1 MLVNDRK
8 EYNNSYV
15 GMSPQFQP
23 LRMQIKQS
31 YRVIDS
37 VCIKETL
44 LYQVERK
51 TDSGFDSTKSD
62 THNSARR
69 KTLC

>member
-1 MLVNDRK
+1 MVNDRK

-15 GMSPQFQP
+15 GISPQFQP

-31 YRVIDS
+31 YWVIDS
-37 VCIKETL
+37 VCIKQTL
-44 LYQVERK
+44 LYQIERRP
-51 TDSGFDSTKSD
+51 DSGFDSTKLD
-62 THNSARR
+62 THNSVRR